1 MSTLTVTS
9 KGQVTLRK
17 DLLEHLGVRPGEKVS
32 VEKLPN
38 GRIEVK
44 AIRATGKISDVFGF
58 LKREDGPSLSIDEIN
73 KIIEE
78 GWAGKR

>member
-1 MSTLTVTS
+1 MASLTITS

-17 DLLEHLGVRPGEKVS
+17 ELLEHLGVRPGEKVS

-38 GRIEVK
+38 GRVEV
-44 AIRATGKISDVFGF
+44 RAEQPTGSISDAFGF
-58 LKREDGPSLSIDEIN
+58 LRSDRPALTIDEMN
-73 KIIEE
+73 EIIAD